1 MPFIWCLSVLQA
13 WPEKQR
19 TVSGRVSRSSQNL
32 NIPLFKSKTGQRSF
46 SYRMVNIWNNL
57 PSEIKLAKATSR
69 KTMSDDE
76 LRWVMMSYF
85 IATSVSF

>member
-19 TVSGRVSRSSQNL
+19 NVSGRVSRSSQNL

-57 PSEIKLAKATSR
+57 PSEIKLAIATSR

-76 LRWVMMSYF
+76 LTMGYDELFYCHYR
-85 IATSVSF
+85 